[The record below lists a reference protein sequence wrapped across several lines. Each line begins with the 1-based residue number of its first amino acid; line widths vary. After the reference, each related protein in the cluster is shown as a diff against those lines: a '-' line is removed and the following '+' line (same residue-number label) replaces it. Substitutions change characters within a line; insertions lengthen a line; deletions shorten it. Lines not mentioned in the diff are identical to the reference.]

1 MAWLV
6 LFVQCQK
13 SCATCKGGRG
23 EVGGRG
29 RAAGRAQWHARFGG
43 GVERANGVQH
53 WRAGVALTWYSG
65 EHLPDH
71 LASAC
76 TISPPRQPKADLTDS
91 ILPLY
96 APTLM
101 MYLSDKNEQR

>member
-1 MAWLV
+1 MRW
-6 LFVQCQK
+6 
-13 SCATCKGGRG
+13 GDEGERRG
-23 EVGGRG
+23 EQSGT
-29 RAAGRAQWHARFGG
+29 RALGG

-71 LASAC
+71 LASAW
-76 TISPPRQPKADLTDS
+76 TISPPRQPKADLTES